1 MTAAFREN
9 GRRIRLFLQTLEPR
23 VQGPTAAV
31 FCAPFGEERQKVYRP
46 HFHLAQSLACAG
58 VTSVRFDYAGCGD
71 SEGDPV
77 ETTLDSMVDDTC
89 ELVTDVRS
97 RPGIESVFLI
107 GCRFGASV
115 AALAAARVGT
125 VAGIALL
132 FPLVN
137 GGRYWS
143 EVLRQQQMADL
154 SIGRRPVP
162 RGELPGHLS
171 AHGFVEVQSTCV
183 GSTMVE
189 QVSSL
194 DLRRSRGEYHGR
206 VLGACLAGDAQGEAE
221 LADLLGGY
229 EESGCD
235 VTREPDA
242 ERDYWTSRSMYDYYL
257 PTSTFAGVVRWMT
270 G

>member
-1 MTAAFREN
+1 MTAAVREN
-9 GRRIRLFLQTLEPR
+9 GRRVRLFLQTHAP
-23 VQGPTAAV
+23 QIAGSAAAV

-46 HFHLAQSLACAG
+46 HFHLAQSLAKAG

-71 SEGDPV
+71 SEGEFV
-77 ETTLDSMVDDTC
+77 ETTLDSMVEDTC

-115 AALAAARVGT
+115 AALAAARIGG

-132 FPLVN
+132 FPVVN

-143 EVLRQQQMADL
+143 EVLRQQQMSDL
-154 SIGRRPVP
+154 SIGRKPVP
-162 RGELPGHLS
+162 RGELPGHLR
-171 AHGFVEVQSTCV
+171 AHGFVEVQSTCI

-189 QVSSL
+189 QISSM
-194 DLRRSRGEYHGR
+194 DLRRSHGDYRGR
-206 VLGACLAGDAQGEAE
+206 VLGICLSGDAKGEAE
-221 LADLLGGY
+221 LADLLAGY
-229 EESGCD
+229 RELGCE

-257 PTSTFAGVVRWMT
+257 PASTIAGVLRWMV